1 MLSSNALKYSLVINP
16 SVYAGIA
23 VFSLYFS
30 LVLLLLLIFNISWLS
45 LPFLILLLLVA
56 IYGAQKACRKSYT
69 LKLSDSGVIEV
80 LFANG
85 DLITG
90 KISPSS
96 FYNSLFLSLHL
107 INSASDFSK
116 KNSLKKKYQSRIVIY
131 RDAIGEPE
139 YRLLARLINFG
150 QG

>member
-1 MLSSNALKYSLVINP
+1 MLSSNALQYNLVIYP

-23 VFSLYFS
+23 VLTLYFS
-30 LVLLLLLIFNISWLS
+30 LILLLLLIFSLSWLS
-45 LPFLILLLLVA
+45 LPFLILLLLAA
-56 IYGAQKACRKSYT
+56 IYGAQKAYRQSCT
-69 LKLSDSGVIEV
+69 LKLSASGVIEV

-107 INSASDFSK
+107 VNSASDFSK
-116 KNSLKKKYQSRIVIY
+116 KNSQSRIVIY